1 MMGKGESRMKCTS
14 RIDPNEEELER
25 IGRRYELL
33 EPLAHEY
40 LREQQRG
47 EHVERLRQRLTPSAA
62 TTLRRQL
69 GPEGALRN
77 PARATRADAGKMRP
91 WGARLVAE
99 AQGLARQTPPGSV
112 PR

>member
-1 MMGKGESRMKCTS
+1 MMGEGESRMKCTS

-25 IGRRYELL
+25 IGGRYELL
-33 EPLAHEY
+33 EPLAQEY
-40 LREQQRG
+40 LSEQHRRE
-47 EHVERLRQRLTPSAA
+47 HAERLRQRLTLSAA
-62 TTLRRQL
+62 TTLRKQL
-69 GPEGALRN
+69 PEGALRN

-91 WGARLVAE
+91 WSARPLAQ